1 MELTNSKY
9 KYLINT
15 LYIVSAI
22 IFLSI
27 AYNSFGYDDEYWNMR
42 MIEDNSL
49 TGLISKI
56 QNFDVHPPLSYIV
69 NFSFYKLFN
78 NWTAVR
84 LISSLLFIL
93 SLGYSLFR
101 TKNNEAKLILLLLV
115 GFNPSIMLW
124 VTSIRWYAYAVP
136 LLMILSHPLENNN
149 KYYWYYLFLGF
160 LLLSFISY
168 VGIILIIP
176 YFIWYF
182 ISNTIKEK
190 YFTISIQSTHQGR
203 YWNAKKGWNI
213 LLNLLKQRYGLTAVC
228 IDMYNSYGSKDC
240 YNTIPSGA
248 IDKTGISLLESTH
261 YMNHAEFHIGTSNG
275 LSWLAHAVG
284 KKVVL
289 ITNVT
294 KKWCEFTTNV
304 IRIDNESV
312 CHGCLNEKPF
322 DKYDWN
328 WCPNHKN
335 TKRMFECTTSISPHD
350 VFDKIK
356 NNITIK

>member
-1 MELTNSKY
+1 MIIKIELTTSSLGDTVASIGQVDKY
-9 KYLINT
+9 QKLTNHTVHFIINAKYVDLFKPVYPNI
-15 LYIVSAI
+15 
-22 IFLSI
+22 
-27 AYNSFGYDDEYWNMR
+27 
-42 MIEDNSL
+42 
-49 TGLISKI
+49 
-56 QNFDVHPPLSYIV
+56 NFDEPFRYDELKVLHV
-69 NFSFYKLFN
+69 NLDQ
-78 NWTAVR
+78 
-84 LISSLLFIL
+84 
-93 SLGYSLFR
+93 
-101 TKNNEAKLILLLLV
+101 
-115 GFNPSIMLW
+115 
-124 VTSIRWYAYAVP
+124 
-136 LLMILSHPLENNN
+136 PLE
-149 KYYWYYLFLGF
+149 KYASDLLGLPF
-160 LLLSFISY
+160 EETCAKVTTVIKDR
-168 VGIILIIP
+168 P
-176 YFIWYF
+176 
-182 ISNTIKEK
+182 IKEK

-228 IDMYNSYGSKDC
+228 VDMYNSYGSKDC

-350 VFDKIK
+350 VFEKIK

>member
-1 MELTNSKY
+1 MIIKIELTTSSLGDTVASIGQVDKY
-9 KYLINT
+9 QKLTNHTVHFIINT
-15 LYIVSAI
+15 KYVDLFKSVYPNI
-22 IFLSI
+22 
-27 AYNSFGYDDEYWNMR
+27 
-42 MIEDNSL
+42 
-49 TGLISKI
+49 
-56 QNFDVHPPLSYIV
+56 NFDEPVRYDELKVLHV
-69 NFSFYKLFN
+69 NLDQ
-78 NWTAVR
+78 
-84 LISSLLFIL
+84 
-93 SLGYSLFR
+93 
-101 TKNNEAKLILLLLV
+101 
-115 GFNPSIMLW
+115 
-124 VTSIRWYAYAVP
+124 
-136 LLMILSHPLENNN
+136 PLE
-149 KYYWYYLFLGF
+149 KYASDLLGLPF
-160 LLLSFISY
+160 EETCAKVATAIKDR
-168 VGIILIIP
+168 P
-176 YFIWYF
+176 
-182 ISNTIKEK
+182 IKEK

-228 IDMYNSYGSKDC
+228 VDMYNSYGSKDC

-335 TKRMFECTTSISPHD
+335 TKRMFECTISISPHD

>member
-1 MELTNSKY
+1 MIIKIELTTSSLGDTVASIGQVDKYQKLTNHTVHFIINSKY
-9 KYLINT
+9 VDLFKPVYPNI
-15 LYIVSAI
+15 
-22 IFLSI
+22 
-27 AYNSFGYDDEYWNMR
+27 
-42 MIEDNSL
+42 
-49 TGLISKI
+49 
-56 QNFDVHPPLSYIV
+56 NFDEPFRYDELKVLHV
-69 NFSFYKLFN
+69 NLDQ
-78 NWTAVR
+78 
-84 LISSLLFIL
+84 
-93 SLGYSLFR
+93 
-101 TKNNEAKLILLLLV
+101 
-115 GFNPSIMLW
+115 
-124 VTSIRWYAYAVP
+124 
-136 LLMILSHPLENNN
+136 PLE
-149 KYYWYYLFLGF
+149 KYASDLLGLPF
-160 LLLSFISY
+160 EETCAKVTTVIKDR
-168 VGIILIIP
+168 P
-176 YFIWYF
+176 
-182 ISNTIKEK
+182 IKEK

-228 IDMYNSYGSKDC
+228 VDMYNSYGSKDC

-294 KKWCEFTTNV
+294 KKWCEFTTNI

-350 VFDKIK
+350 VFEKIK

>member
-1 MELTNSKY
+1 MIIKIELTTSSLGDTVASIGQVDKY
-9 KYLINT
+9 QKLTNHTVHFIINAKYVDLFKPVYPNI
-15 LYIVSAI
+15 
-22 IFLSI
+22 
-27 AYNSFGYDDEYWNMR
+27 
-42 MIEDNSL
+42 
-49 TGLISKI
+49 
-56 QNFDVHPPLSYIV
+56 NFDEPFRYDELKVLHV
-69 NFSFYKLFN
+69 NFDQPIEKYASD
-78 NWTAVR
+78 
-84 LISSLLFIL
+84 LLGLPFEE
-93 SLGYSLFR
+93 
-101 TKNNEAKLILLLLV
+101 TCAKVATVIKDR
-115 GFNPSIMLW
+115 P
-124 VTSIRWYAYAVP
+124 
-136 LLMILSHPLENNN
+136 
-149 KYYWYYLFLGF
+149 
-160 LLLSFISY
+160 
-168 VGIILIIP
+168 
-176 YFIWYF
+176 
-182 ISNTIKEK
+182 IKEK

-228 IDMYNSYGSKDC
+228 VDMYNSYGSKDC

-350 VFDKIK
+350 VFEKIK

>member
-1 MELTNSKY
+1 MIIKIELTTSSLGDTIASIGQVDKY
-9 KYLINT
+9 QKLTNHTVHFIINT
-15 LYIVSAI
+15 KYVDLFKSVYPNI
-22 IFLSI
+22 
-27 AYNSFGYDDEYWNMR
+27 
-42 MIEDNSL
+42 
-49 TGLISKI
+49 
-56 QNFDVHPPLSYIV
+56 NFDEPVRYDELKVLHV
-69 NFSFYKLFN
+69 NLDQ
-78 NWTAVR
+78 
-84 LISSLLFIL
+84 
-93 SLGYSLFR
+93 
-101 TKNNEAKLILLLLV
+101 
-115 GFNPSIMLW
+115 
-124 VTSIRWYAYAVP
+124 
-136 LLMILSHPLENNN
+136 PLE
-149 KYYWYYLFLGF
+149 KYASDLLGLPF
-160 LLLSFISY
+160 EETCAKVATAIKDR
-168 VGIILIIP
+168 P
-176 YFIWYF
+176 
-182 ISNTIKEK
+182 IKEK

-228 IDMYNSYGSKDC
+228 VDMYNSYGSKDC

>member
-1 MELTNSKY
+1 LFKPVYPN
-9 KYLINT
+9 I
-15 LYIVSAI
+15 
-22 IFLSI
+22 
-27 AYNSFGYDDEYWNMR
+27 
-42 MIEDNSL
+42 
-49 TGLISKI
+49 
-56 QNFDVHPPLSYIV
+56 NFDEPFRYDELKVLHV
-69 NFSFYKLFN
+69 NLDQ
-78 NWTAVR
+78 
-84 LISSLLFIL
+84 
-93 SLGYSLFR
+93 
-101 TKNNEAKLILLLLV
+101 
-115 GFNPSIMLW
+115 
-124 VTSIRWYAYAVP
+124 
-136 LLMILSHPLENNN
+136 PLE
-149 KYYWYYLFLGF
+149 KYASDLLGLPF
-160 LLLSFISY
+160 EETCAKVATAIKDR
-168 VGIILIIP
+168 P
-176 YFIWYF
+176 
-182 ISNTIKEK
+182 IKEK

-228 IDMYNSYGSKDC
+228 VDMYNSYGAKDC
-240 YNTIPSGA
+240 YNTVPSGA

-335 TKRMFECTTSISPHD
+335 TKRMFECTTSISPHN
-350 VFDKIK
+350 VFEKIK

>member
-1 MELTNSKY
+1 MIIKIELTTSSLGDTVASIGQVDKY
-9 KYLINT
+9 QKLTNHIVHFIINT
-15 LYIVSAI
+15 KYVDLFKSVYPNI
-22 IFLSI
+22 
-27 AYNSFGYDDEYWNMR
+27 
-42 MIEDNSL
+42 
-49 TGLISKI
+49 
-56 QNFDVHPPLSYIV
+56 NFDEPVRYDELKVLHV
-69 NFSFYKLFN
+69 NLDQ
-78 NWTAVR
+78 
-84 LISSLLFIL
+84 
-93 SLGYSLFR
+93 
-101 TKNNEAKLILLLLV
+101 
-115 GFNPSIMLW
+115 
-124 VTSIRWYAYAVP
+124 
-136 LLMILSHPLENNN
+136 PLE
-149 KYYWYYLFLGF
+149 KYASDLLGLPF
-160 LLLSFISY
+160 EETCAKVATAIKDR
-168 VGIILIIP
+168 P
-176 YFIWYF
+176 
-182 ISNTIKEK
+182 IKEK

-350 VFDKIK
+350 VFEKIK

>member
-1 MELTNSKY
+1 MIIKIELTTSSLGDTVASISQVDKY
-9 KYLINT
+9 QKLTNHTVHFIINAKYVDLFKPVYPNI
-15 LYIVSAI
+15 
-22 IFLSI
+22 
-27 AYNSFGYDDEYWNMR
+27 
-42 MIEDNSL
+42 
-49 TGLISKI
+49 
-56 QNFDVHPPLSYIV
+56 NFDEPVRYDELKVLHV
-69 NFSFYKLFN
+69 NLDQ
-78 NWTAVR
+78 
-84 LISSLLFIL
+84 
-93 SLGYSLFR
+93 
-101 TKNNEAKLILLLLV
+101 
-115 GFNPSIMLW
+115 
-124 VTSIRWYAYAVP
+124 
-136 LLMILSHPLENNN
+136 PLE
-149 KYYWYYLFLGF
+149 KYASDLLGLPF
-160 LLLSFISY
+160 EETCAKVATVIKDR
-168 VGIILIIP
+168 P
-176 YFIWYF
+176 
-182 ISNTIKEK
+182 IKEK

-228 IDMYNSYGSKDC
+228 VDMYNSYGAKDC
-240 YNTIPSGA
+240 YNTVPSGA

>member
-1 MELTNSKY
+1 MIIKIELTTSSLGDTVASIGQVDKY
-9 KYLINT
+9 QKLTNHTVHFIINAKYVDLFKPVYPNI
-15 LYIVSAI
+15 
-22 IFLSI
+22 
-27 AYNSFGYDDEYWNMR
+27 
-42 MIEDNSL
+42 
-49 TGLISKI
+49 
-56 QNFDVHPPLSYIV
+56 NFDEPVRYDELKVLHV
-69 NFSFYKLFN
+69 NLDQ
-78 NWTAVR
+78 
-84 LISSLLFIL
+84 
-93 SLGYSLFR
+93 
-101 TKNNEAKLILLLLV
+101 
-115 GFNPSIMLW
+115 
-124 VTSIRWYAYAVP
+124 
-136 LLMILSHPLENNN
+136 PLE
-149 KYYWYYLFLGF
+149 KYASDLLGLPF
-160 LLLSFISY
+160 EETCAKVATVIKDR
-168 VGIILIIP
+168 P
-176 YFIWYF
+176 
-182 ISNTIKEK
+182 IKEK

-203 YWNAKKGWNI
+203 YWNVKKGWNI

-228 IDMYNSYGSKDC
+228 VDMYNSYGSKDC

-350 VFDKIK
+350 VFEKIK

>member
-1 MELTNSKY
+1 LFKPVYPN
-9 KYLINT
+9 I
-15 LYIVSAI
+15 
-22 IFLSI
+22 
-27 AYNSFGYDDEYWNMR
+27 
-42 MIEDNSL
+42 
-49 TGLISKI
+49 
-56 QNFDVHPPLSYIV
+56 NFDVPVRYDELKVLHV
-69 NFSFYKLFN
+69 NLDQ
-78 NWTAVR
+78 
-84 LISSLLFIL
+84 
-93 SLGYSLFR
+93 
-101 TKNNEAKLILLLLV
+101 
-115 GFNPSIMLW
+115 
-124 VTSIRWYAYAVP
+124 
-136 LLMILSHPLENNN
+136 PLE
-149 KYYWYYLFLGF
+149 KYASDLLGLPF
-160 LLLSFISY
+160 EETCAKVATVIKDR
-168 VGIILIIP
+168 P
-176 YFIWYF
+176 
-182 ISNTIKEK
+182 IKEK

-228 IDMYNSYGSKDC
+228 VDMYNSYGSKDC